1 MHLDQPGY
9 SYINMEQRISPVV
22 GHNYVFSFFWK
33 AEKLP
38 DNSRCTIFA
47 GYNYENFYHQA
58 EVNFD
63 STSASGYTIYSIP
76 FTAQHDNP
84 AMSIWIY
91 CETNHLYDEGIVL
104 IDDASVIS
112 LDGCE
117 AYPSTNSFIENP
129 SMEIQATEDSTYAWF
144 GTNGVT
150 MKARSSVASDPQPRE
165 GDNFMLVARTLLIAF
180 GAEF

>member
-1 MHLDQPGY
+1 MPNSLDQVG
-9 SYINMEQRISPVV
+9 SRYIYTEQRISPVV
-22 GHNYVFSFFWK
+22 GQTYVFNFFWK

-38 DNSRCTIFA
+38 DNGGCTVFA
-47 GYNYENFYHQA
+47 GYNYEAYYYEA

-63 STSASGYTIYSIP
+63 SPFASGYNLYSIR

-84 AMSIWIY
+84 AMSIWVY
-91 CETNHLYDEGIVL
+91 CETNNSNDEGIVL

-112 LDGCE
+112 LDGCD

-129 SMEIQATEDSTYAWF
+129 SMEIQATQDSTYAWF

-150 MKARSSVASDPQPRE
+150 MKATSAVASDPQPRE
-165 GDNFMLVARTLLIAF
+165 GDNFM
-180 GAEF
+180 